1 MSPVPVITC
10 FSIMGIIFLAIG
22 GLLYHFN
29 NSINEYEFDYSSD
42 EACVSSSLCEINITI
57 NSDTPLR
64 APVYMY
70 YKLTNYYQ
78 NHRRY
83 VTSRSD
89 SQLSGDYV
97 NSYSSIQDC
106 KPYES
111 LENSREEEDMYLPC
125 GLIASSQ
132 FSDVI
137 RLFESDGSAAVPLKK
152 EGIAWESDL
161 NKKFNNP
168 PAEASNQIRLIP
180 DFKDEDFIVW
190 MRTAGLPTFRKLY
203 RIIEQDL
210 EGNYYFRIENNFEV
224 SSFKGTKSIVLSEIS
239 IFGGKNIFLAYTYF
253 SVGAT
258 CILLAIIFGIKHSI
272 NGRQQG
278 DISYLNW

>member
-1 MSPVPVITC
+1 MLDFSKRPGNTRIRQQKLKAWQPIMSPVPVITC

-132 FSDVI
+132 FSGKRV
-137 RLFESDGSAAVPLKK
+137 S
-152 EGIAWESDL
+152 
-161 NKKFNNP
+161 
-168 PAEASNQIRLIP
+168 
-180 DFKDEDFIVW
+180 
-190 MRTAGLPTFRKLY
+190 
-203 RIIEQDL
+203 II
-210 EGNYYFRIENNFEV
+210 
-224 SSFKGTKSIVLSEIS
+224 KSLM
-239 IFGGKNIFLAYTYF
+239 LMMY
-253 SVGAT
+253 
-258 CILLAIIFGIKHSI
+258 
-272 NGRQQG
+272 
-278 DISYLNW
+278 